1 MGAQGEKRILWH
13 PRHENKFVVGGNSQI
28 TLYEWHPASSEIK
41 QLTSQLDLFLMKCCA
56 WSPDA
61 TLDDLVAIGLMNGK
75 VDLIRLKATKYAR
88 NHILASGP
96 SVTLPPRTPR
106 ACNAL
111 SWSSADPNMLAVGLE
126 KARGNHSLIVW
137 DVQAAL
143 PALTLKSVPPASGPA
158 PSHSGRGQQSSSSSR
173 GESRNV
179 ARYVTAETVSS
190 VSFLPQS
197 KHLLL
202 AGVSNRSLRLFDLRT
217 SQISSVSCRVNGIA
231 TDPLDMHRV
240 ACFGDGIITVLD
252 TRRLSQPLLTFT
264 EKDAA
269 ADGERVP
276 LTPSIAALE
285 FSNTRRGVLAS
296 LGKDAHY
303 VRFWDLRQ
311 AEVVE
316 LSTPDGGRS
325 RDSSQSQ
332 RVPRSSW
339 TNPSSMLPWGGSS
352 SNHAASASEG
362 GSNAPYNL
370 VLADTRHTR
379 NCSRPLVSFALVPSA
394 DSCPLTSNVM
404 VANKQGD
411 LELHAVHD
419 TPKHTPWSA
428 RGDVAIGTG
437 RSYRII
443 PGFRD
448 LEPPPEPWDIIAQP
462 SVPQSKAHS
471 VDRHSGRA
479 QSAPRDRAQ
488 SGTPP
493 PLFGRGDEEGFPA
506 LSAPSNVISE
516 TSVMSRRGRSRTYSP
531 AATLRSLQFEYN
543 AVAKNDLAHALET
556 PTIEAHHGLAW
567 NGVSFSGGARQANHR
582 HRGSISSLAR
592 PALVERSIQ
601 HVVAEDISMVMR
613 RRVIKGYGLINPRH
627 NFVILKGTS
636 LDEIALPEVWLWINH
651 AEGVLCWPSPKHDGY
666 NFAYQGVQGIWEGFK
681 PVHTQ
686 PSAPPTTPRVPPR
699 ALLDIPVTPAIANLS
714 LGSQK
719 GRSTS
724 RQGSKRRSHHSV
736 AIPDDFVAAVL
747 AINARNGIDK
757 SSWRPLVA
765 TNRLPQRRLAL
776 QLCGWSLAED
786 DLAHAIR
793 KWEKEER
800 FSQAACWLVFTE
812 QHKAAVELLMR
823 STDETHHM
831 MSGML
836 AALTPPASGIYTK
849 NPELM
854 EHCERLVVRLQ
865 DPYLRA
871 MLSYLIVGDW
881 AEVLLEEL
889 LPLRERLAIAFQFLD
904 DRELSPYL
912 RRVKERC
919 CHDGDIEGLI
929 VTGLT
934 PAGMDVLQAYVDITS
949 DVQTA
954 AILSSLSPFRAH
966 DARAA
971 RCIDVYRDLL
981 DGWKLFHHRCQFDID
996 RGKVLQRAIQG
1007 GDMVPFEWAPRQIL
1021 IRCNYCNKPMDPPFS
1036 TANTPRPTACP
1047 NCARPLPKCCI
1058 CLMTLDIAPTAGRNH
1073 FPTYI
1078 DPGGETECYY
1088 LDTMN
1093 EALVFC
1099 QTCRH
1104 GGHASHILQW
1114 FYSEDKSRAHGI
1126 CPVAGCDCRCADEL

>member
-1 MGAQGEKRILWH
+1 MGTQADKRILWH
-13 PRHENKFVVGGNSQI
+13 PRHENKFVVGGGSQI
-28 TLYEWHPASSEIK
+28 TLYEWLPESIEIR
-41 QLTSQLDLFLMKCCA
+41 QLTSHLDLSLMKCFA

-61 TLDDLVAIGLMNGK
+61 NLDDLVAVGLTNGK
-75 VDLIRLKATKYAR
+75 VDLIRLEATKYTR
-88 NHILASGP
+88 NHILSSGP
-96 SVTLPPRTPR
+96 SVTLPLRTSR
-106 ACNAL
+106 ACNAI
-111 SWSSADPNMLAVGLE
+111 SFSSADPNILATGLE
-126 KARGNHSLIVW
+126 KARNDSSLVIW

-143 PALTLKSVPPASGPA
+143 PVLTLKPAVPPAISMAG
-158 PSHSGRGQQSSSSSR
+158 SQNNRSQSSSSSR
-173 GESRNV
+173 GDPRTV
-179 ARYVTAETVSS
+179 TQYVTAETVSS

-202 AGVSNRSLRLFDLRT
+202 AGVSNRSLRLFDSRH
-217 SQISSVSCRVNGIA
+217 SQNPSSSVSCRVQGIA
-231 TDPLDMHRV
+231 TDLLDMHRV
-240 ACFGDGIITVLD
+240 ACYGEGVITILD

-276 LTPSIAALE
+276 PTASIASLE
-285 FSNTRRGVLAS
+285 FSSIRRGILAS
-296 LGKDAHY
+296 LGKDAHH

-311 AEVVE
+311 AEAVE
-316 LSTPDGGRS
+316 LSTPDGDGS
-325 RDSSQSQ
+325 RDSSQS
-332 RVPRSSW
+332 RRAPRSSW
-339 TNPSSMLPWGGSS
+339 ANPSSMLPWGATTS
-352 SNHAASASEG
+352 SNTATAAEG
-362 GSNAPYNL
+362 GANAPYNL
-370 VLADTRHTR
+370 VLADTRHTK
-379 NCSRPLVSFALVPSA
+379 NFSRPIVSFALVPSTYP
-394 DSCPLTSNVM
+394 CPLTSNVL
-404 VANKQGD
+404 VANKHGD
-411 LELHAVHD
+411 LELYAVHD

-428 RGDVAIGTG
+428 RGDIAIGTG

-443 PGFRD
+443 PGIRD

-462 SVPQSKAHS
+462 SLPQSQAHS
-471 VDRHSGRA
+471 VDRYSGRA
-479 QSAPRDRAQ
+479 QSAPRNRTL

-506 LSAPSNVISE
+506 LNPPPSAASE
-516 TSVMSRRGRSRTYSP
+516 AGVMMRRGRSRTYSP

-543 AVAKNDLAHALET
+543 AVARSDLAHAMET
-556 PTIEAHHGLAW
+556 PATEARRGLAW
-567 NGVSFSGGARQANHR
+567 NGASFGGSNGR
-582 HRGSISSLAR
+582 HLHHKQRGSTTSLVKHDLR
-592 PALVERSIQ
+592 GQSIRQ
-601 HVVAEDISMVMR
+601 VVADDISMVMR

-627 NFVILKGTS
+627 NSIVVKETS
-636 LDEIALPEVWLWINH
+636 PDEVTLPEVWLWINH
-651 AEGVLCWPSPKHDGY
+651 AEEALCWPSPKHDGY
-666 NFAYQGVQGIWEGFK
+666 NFAYQGLQGIWEGFK
-681 PVHTQ
+681 PVQTQ
-686 PSAPPTTPRVPPR
+686 PSAPPTTPRMPPR
-699 ALLDIPVTPAIANLS
+699 ALLDIPVTPTIASLS
-714 LGSQK
+714 LEAKQ

-724 RQGSKRRSHHSV
+724 RHGSRRRSHHSAAV
-736 AIPDDFVAAVL
+736 PDDFVAAVL
-747 AINARNGIDK
+747 AINARNGIERP
-757 SSWRPLVA
+757 SWRPLVA
-765 TNRLPQRRLAL
+765 TNRLPQRQLAL

-793 KWEKEER
+793 RWEKEER
-800 FSQAACWLVFTE
+800 FSQAACWLVFTG

-823 STDETHHM
+823 SADETHHM

-836 AALTPPASGIYTK
+836 AALTPSSSNIIMK
-849 NPELM
+849 NPELI
-854 EHCERLVVRLQ
+854 EHCERLIVRLQ

-871 MLSYLIVGDW
+871 MLSYLTVGDW
-881 AEVLLEEL
+881 TEVLQEDS

-919 CHDGDIEGLI
+919 CLDGDIEGLI

-934 PAGMDVLQAYVDITS
+934 HAGMDVLQAYVDITG
-949 DVQTA
+949 DVQSA

-971 RCIDVYRDLL
+971 RWLDTYRDLL

-996 RGKVLQRAIQG
+996 RGKVLQKAVQG
-1007 GDMVPFEWAPRQIL
+1007 GDLPPFEWAPRQIL

-1078 DPGGETECYY
+1078 DPG
-1088 LDTMN
+1088 DTMN

-1114 FYSEDKSRAHGI
+1114 FYSEDRSRAHGT
-1126 CPVAGCDCRCADEL
+1126 CPVAGCDCRC